1 MAPTRD
7 SVSQVTVPL
16 AHSVTAPTRRTLAV
30 SLVTLAVGLFT
41 WRITHPPLWP
51 SDFQFWH
58 LATRLWLKGV
68 DPYAMRPH
76 TPAWPLWDRLFY
88 PLPALL
94 LTTPLAAIRLDVAHV
109 AFVTTGTALLA
120 WRLTRDALWPL
131 WIFASPSFLFAA
143 LLGQWSPWLTIG
155 ALVPS
160 AGFLLA
166 AKPTLGLACWLYRPT
181 RRHVWT
187 GLALVALSLAVVPTW
202 PMRWLDNL
210 GEVIQHPAPI
220 TYQWGPLLA
229 LALLRWR
236 TREAW
241 FLLAMACVP
250 QLLFFADQLPLF
262 LVCRTRREA
271 LAFVGWGMA
280 VLIVFLTPAFV
291 GYAAPWALAACYL
304 PALAIVLRRPNTA

>member
-1 MAPTRD
+1 VTTKQTLGQRLAQLRREKAARERRDIQQLDMARAAG
-7 SVSQVTVPL
+7 VSKT
-16 AHSVTAPTRRTLAV
+16 AV
-30 SLVTLAVGLFT
+30 SRYERDIDVPREATLE
-41 WRITHPPLWP
+41 
-51 SDFQFWH
+51 
-58 LATRLWLKGV
+58 K
-68 DPYAMRPH
+68 
-76 TPAWPLWDRLFY
+76 
-88 PLPALL
+88 
-94 LTTPLAAIRLDVAHV
+94 LAAIRLDVAHV